1 MTQIVLCGPFKLND
15 ANALTGQIIAGV
27 AQPVTTI
34 GFAEA
39 LARHLRQATESRM
52 EIASAAVIVH
62 SSSFLDGHPKFP
74 PKKKEQEN
82 TKNPNLAG
90 AEMID
95 GPLVRAE
102 VTFVLELAVVAGAR
116 ARPGDIE
123 SVLSTLRRKLLS
135 FRYAGG
141 TLHPTKA
148 GAELVT
154 GPHSGKELTDALR
167 ALPPG
172 FLLKDRSD
180 YLAARAKDVPDTLD
194 VLIELSSLKKG
205 EAKRWER
212 AVPGALTPISVGY
225 RAIEL
230 PKARRTLRRASDAPL
245 HVYAES
251 LASVGEWVHLSR
263 LVRAGGSLDG
273 FLWRPHHNV
282 ASGIYYGSATGPVTS
297 GSA

>member
-1 MTQIVLCGPFKLND
+1 MTQIVFCGPFRLND
-15 ANALTGQIIAGV
+15 ANALTGQVIAGV
-27 AQPVTTI
+27 AQPITTI

-39 LARHLRQATESRM
+39 LARHLRDATGNRV
-52 EIASAAVIVH
+52 EIASAAVAVH
-62 SSSFLDGHPKFP
+62 SCSFLDGHPKFP
-74 PKKKEQEN
+74 PKRKEQVN
-82 TKNPNLAG
+82 KKNPNLAG

-95 GPLVRAE
+95 GPLVRAD
-102 VTFVLELAVVAGAR
+102 VTFLLEIAPVPGAQVQE
-116 ARPGDIE
+116 GDVE
-123 SVLSTLRRKLLS
+123 SVIDTLRRKVLT

-141 TLHPTKA
+141 TLHPRKA
-148 GAELVT
+148 GTELVT
-154 GPHSGKELTDALR
+154 GPFAGKDLTDALK

-180 YLAARAKDVPDTLD
+180 YLATRAKDTPDTLD
-194 VLIELSSLKKG
+194 VLIELASLKKV
-205 EAKRWER
+205 ETKRWER
-212 AVPGALTPISVGY
+212 VVPGTLAPISVGY

-230 PKARRTLRRASDAPL
+230 PKCRRTQRQAPDAPL

-273 FLWRPHHNV
+273 FLWRPHHDV